1 MLRTGKRRILMVTGS
16 CQTPGVAL
24 ALAIA
29 LFFAASH
36 GAEPKPA
43 ESPFSAEAAKNH
55 QQEWAKHL
63 KQLVVVTNSIGMKL
77 TIIPPGKF
85 VMGSPKDEIGRAPDR
100 ARSVNTETEHE
111 VEITKPFYL
120 GIYEVTQKE
129 YDRVVGKNPSWFSTD
144 GVGPK
149 EAVAGQDTRRFP
161 VEWILADEAIEFC
174 RKLSELP
181 AEKAAGRVYRLPTE
195 AEWEYAYRAG
205 TTTAFYTG
213 KSLSPK
219 QAHFDAL
226 RPYYGA
232 EKGSYLE
239 RTIKV
244 GSFDPNPFG
253 LYDMA
258 GNVWEW
264 CQDRYGAYDA
274 SKRKDPLTTNE
285 LRNVIRGGSWYFDS
299 RFCRAAERG
308 WPHAAKLNFL
318 LGNDVGFR
326 VACSV
331 PLTRLKSD

>member
-1 MLRTGKRRILMVTGS
+1 MTVHSYRLLVAAFAVAIGPL
-16 CQTPGVAL
+16 TPAR
-24 ALAIA
+24 
-29 LFFAASH
+29 
-36 GAEPKPA
+36 GAERPKPV
-43 ESPFSAEAAKNH
+43 ESPFSAEVAREH
-55 QQEWAKHL
+55 QEKWAKHL
-63 KQLVVVTNSIGMKL
+63 GQPVVITNSIRMKL
-77 TIIPPGKF
+77 TVIPPGKF
-85 VMGSPKDEIGRAPDR
+85 VMGSPKDEVGRAPDR
-100 ARSVNTETEHE
+100 KKSVGGEQQHE

-120 GIYEVTQKE
+120 GIYEVTQEE
-129 YDRVVGKNPSWFSTD
+129 YERVVGQNPSWFAKD

-149 EAVAGQDTRRFP
+149 DAVTGLDTRRFP
-161 VEWILADEAIEFC
+161 VEWILADEAIQFC

-264 CQDRYGAYDA
+264 CQDRYGAYDP
-274 SKRKDPLTTNE
+274 SKRKDPLTIND

-331 PLTRLKSD
+331 PAAKRASE